1 MSSIRKKYLHSI
13 EANLYLQ
20 DWTHP
25 ETTGIG
31 AGIDSFYEYA
41 LKWYILSGMS
51 LPQIIILISTFPQGE
66 SEFLD
71 VWEDAY
77 AAIMRYSR
85 AKDGY
90 WVWFEHTPNMIMR
103 LIIRLTF

>member
-1 MSSIRKKYLHSI
+1 MEPKVVHRLGRKYYQYTDGGEVNPQNILHSI

-41 LKWYILSGMS
+41 LKWYILSGM
-51 LPQIIILISTFPQGE
+51 
-66 SEFLD
+66 
-71 VWEDAY
+71 
-77 AAIMRYSR
+77 
-85 AKDGY
+85 
-90 WVWFEHTPNMIMR
+90 
-103 LIIRLTF
+103 